1 MLGLQQVLL
10 LLSSQQIPLFLP
22 QLCLNPQGSRA
33 LSIAAPELCL
43 LLVALRQHLQMIFR
57 ISWSWCFHM
66 LRAHLRKGPQC
77 LHHYSAFPPVQREF
91 LFPIIGVGEEV
102 GRSRTVSLPGEHWEL
117 Q

>member
-1 MLGLQQVLL
+1 MRKFFSQKGGAWLLGLQQVLL

-66 LRAHLRKGPQC
+66 LRAHL
-77 LHHYSAFPPVQREF
+77 
-91 LFPIIGVGEEV
+91 
-102 GRSRTVSLPGEHWEL
+102 
-117 Q
+117 